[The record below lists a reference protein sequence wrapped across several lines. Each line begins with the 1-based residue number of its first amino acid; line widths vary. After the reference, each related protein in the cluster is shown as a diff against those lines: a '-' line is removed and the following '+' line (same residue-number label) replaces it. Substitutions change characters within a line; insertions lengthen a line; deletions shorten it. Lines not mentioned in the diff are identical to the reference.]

1 MENGKN
7 SPTPEFFNEVIESQV
22 KPGMVI
28 GFLSEHDFLTSV
40 DSISNVI
47 SYLQRT
53 ITGVVYTDS
62 YLISNTKIPQIMPSF
77 SRHVLY
83 NLIINTPMFVT
94 SELINK
100 FDTNF
105 STMYFYD
112 MFRLLGKKALLAQI
126 PLPIIST
133 NYHPINNNEIESIKK
148 KHG

>member
-1 MENGKN
+1 
-7 SPTPEFFNEVIESQV
+7 
-22 KPGMVI
+22 
-28 GFLSEHDFLTSV
+28 
-40 DSISNVI
+40 
-47 SYLQRT
+47 
-53 ITGVVYTDS
+53 
-62 YLISNTKIPQIMPSF
+62 
-77 SRHVLY
+77 
-83 NLIINTPMFVT
+83 MFVT